1 MNIDPKP
8 GKDVYG
14 GGGGRIRIDSA
25 LFIRVGDVPG
35 SSNKEARDD
44 LEGVSSTCPFCG
56 VGAAKKETTSADLGL
71 IGG

>member
-8 GKDVYG
+8 GKD
-14 GGGGRIRIDSA
+14 GGGGRILIDSA

-44 LEGVSSTCPFCG
+44 LEGDNEHP
-56 VGAAKKETTSADLGL
+56 A
-71 IGG
+71 